1 MRFEHFQKLVDMMF
15 EPDGSGGIL
24 QRYDHVDVRTLQPLV
39 LAYIGDAYF
48 TLFVRGRLL
57 SYDQSKVQVLHS
69 FSAQIVSAVW
79 QAKAYQGIESMLTE
93 DEKAVYRR
101 GRNAK
106 SRVSRSASMGE
117 YHMSTGFEAL
127 LGTLY
132 LEEKMDRLYE
142 LAEAA
147 FQVISADMMEETRK
161 NKAIKTK

>member
-15 EPDGSGGIL
+15 EPYGSGGIL